1 MRDPDSN
8 YSVWL
13 AKAENDLLNIRNNL
27 KANDIP
33 WDTVCFHAQQAAE
46 KLLKEFL
53 VRHGRAPSRTHDLVA
68 LLARCLELEAGLA
81 ILEDDCHQLT
91 YYAVGSRYP
100 DDLFEPTRREGMA
113 MVASAERVRE
123 SILQLLST

>member
-1 MRDPDSN
+1 MRGPDSN

-27 KANDIP
+27 EASDIP

-46 KLLKEFL
+46 KLLKAFL

-68 LLARCLELEAGLA
+68 LLARCLEIEPDLA
-81 ILEDDCHQLT
+81 ILENDCHQLT

-113 MVASAERVRE
+113 MVASAERIRE
-123 SILQLLST
+123 KILDRLSV